1 MTQTKTR
8 KPAYLDLLNAICLQ
22 EGRAGVF
29 LKAWAA
35 KTPDP
40 DLKECLN
47 FVAAREDSHYHIF
60 KRRIQELGYQ
70 LKEASDPMAAE
81 RLAVTGSGV
90 SDAEKIRWLKE
101 AGAKQPKPTVQERY
115 EAAIDDESVDPL
127 TRSLLRWFADVE
139 ADSRGLIMESY
150 ARVQKSG

>member
-8 KPAYLDLLNAICLQ
+8 KPAYLDLLNAICLG

-29 LKAWAA
+29 LNVWAG
-35 KTPDP
+35 KTPDQDP
-40 DLKECLN
+40 RKCLN
-47 FVAAREDSHYHIF
+47 FVAAREDSHHHIF

-70 LKEASDPMAAE
+70 LTETGDPMAAE
-81 RLAVTGSGV
+81 RLAVVGSGV

-101 AGAKQPKPTVQERY
+101 AGAKQPKPTVRDRY
-115 EAAIDDESVDPL
+115 EAAINDESVDPL

-139 ADSRGLIMESY
+139 ADSGRLIAETY
-150 ARVQKSG
+150 ARVQTSG